1 MEEALSC
8 IGKMPIFSGIREE
21 ELYTLI
27 KCCDGQMAV
36 FEKDQWIF
44 QAGEELGY
52 IMVVLKGRLAIIQED
67 FWHQQKETIH
77 IMPGEIF
84 GENYAS
90 AGSKILPVGI
100 KAAENSEVLFLD
112 YERSLTFCTMACPF
126 HSMMVHNLIRIMS
139 ANKGRA
145 EEKLEHISQKT
156 TRDKLR
162 SYLSRKALQEG
173 SYSFDIPYNRQELA
187 DYLGV
192 DRSAMSSELGKILRN
207 CSLKGALK
215 SFGFSRQAKTLRIC
229 TDVCPTAV
237 FATGG
242 IQYNFIFRCFDHTD
256 HFLLFL
262 HCITS
267 NTLAQWN
274 FFICHN
280 YSSEEVSSTGV
291 SSTGASS
298 AGSSSE
304 EVSSAA
310 SGSL

>member
-90 AGSKILPVGI
+90 
-100 KAAENSEVLFLD
+100 ENSEVLFLD

-192 DRSAMSSELGKILRN
+192 DQCFNLYHS
-207 CSLKGALK
+207 
-215 SFGFSRQAKTLRIC
+215 
-229 TDVCPTAV
+229 
-237 FATGG
+237 
-242 IQYNFIFRCFDHTD
+242 IQPP
-256 HFLLFL
+256 
-262 HCITS
+262 
-267 NTLAQWN
+267 
-274 FFICHN
+274 
-280 YSSEEVSSTGV
+280 
-291 SSTGASS
+291 
-298 AGSSSE
+298 
-304 EVSSAA
+304 AA
-310 SGSL
+310 CRLSCRRPQRHVQ

>member
-8 IGKMPIFSGIREE
+8 IGRMPIFSGIGEE

-36 FEKDQWIF
+36 FEKGQWIF

-52 IMVVLKGRLAIIQED
+52 IRVVLKGRLAVVQED
-67 FWHQQKETIH
+67 FWHEEKETIH

-90 AGSKILPVGI
+90 AGNRTLPVSI

-126 HSMMVHNLIRIMS
+126 HSMMVHNLIRLMS
-139 ANKGRA
+139 AGKGNI

-162 SYLSRKALQEG
+162 SYLSRRALQEG
-173 SYSFDIPYNRQELA
+173 SNSFDIPFNRQELA

-192 DRSAMSSELGKILRN
+192 DRSAMSSELGKMKAEGILDFKKN
-207 CSLKGALK
+207 H
-215 SFGFSRQAKTLRIC
+215 FTL
-229 TDVCPTAV
+229 
-237 FATGG
+237 
-242 IQYNFIFRCFDHTD
+242 
-256 HFLLFL
+256 
-262 HCITS
+262 
-267 NTLAQWN
+267 NTLK
-274 FFICHN
+274 
-280 YSSEEVSSTGV
+280 
-291 SSTGASS
+291 
-298 AGSSSE
+298 
-304 EVSSAA
+304 
-310 SGSL
+310 

>member
-1 MEEALSC
+1 MKEMLSVLRTS
-8 IGKMPIFSGIREE
+8 GIFSGISEE
-21 ELYTLI
+21 ET
-27 KCCDGQMAV
+27 
-36 FEKDQWIF
+36 EKMLHCLEVRPETF
-44 QAGEELGY
+44 QKDEYILRAGDRVEAFGLVITGKV
-52 IMVVLKGRLAIIQED
+52 MIIQED

-192 DRSAMSSELGKILRN
+192 DRSAMSSELGKMKAEGILEFKKN
-207 CSLKGALK
+207 HFILNKLK
-215 SFGFSRQAKTLRIC
+215 
-229 TDVCPTAV
+229 
-237 FATGG
+237 
-242 IQYNFIFRCFDHTD
+242 
-256 HFLLFL
+256 
-262 HCITS
+262 
-267 NTLAQWN
+267 
-274 FFICHN
+274 
-280 YSSEEVSSTGV
+280 
-291 SSTGASS
+291 
-298 AGSSSE
+298 
-304 EVSSAA
+304 
-310 SGSL
+310 

>member
-8 IGKMPIFSGIREE
+8 IEKMPIFSGIREE

-192 DRSAMSSELGKILRN
+192 DRSAMSSELGKMKAEGILEFEKN
-207 CSLKGALK
+207 HFILNKLK
-215 SFGFSRQAKTLRIC
+215 
-229 TDVCPTAV
+229 
-237 FATGG
+237 
-242 IQYNFIFRCFDHTD
+242 
-256 HFLLFL
+256 
-262 HCITS
+262 
-267 NTLAQWN
+267 
-274 FFICHN
+274 
-280 YSSEEVSSTGV
+280 
-291 SSTGASS
+291 
-298 AGSSSE
+298 
-304 EVSSAA
+304 
-310 SGSL
+310 